1 MNDKDYQRILNKIRT
16 IRQKAIAGYRN
27 NERAAKEAG
36 STCQVISLVSSEL
49 FRPTAKIS
57 HQGPRPLNK
66 HAA

>member
-49 FRPTAKIS
+49 FRSASEIS
-57 HQGPRPLNK
+57 HQGKRPLSK